1 MLEFYQAYATYHDLM
16 DLTEE
21 LIVGLAQDVNGG
33 TRVCWDGAEIELA
46 APWKRISVR
55 DEVIELGGFSPAIFD
70 DPAAA
75 AAAAVGAGL
84 PSPTVAAI
92 LLEGLDATA
101 LTEVARVHGKDPS
114 VRGLIEAFADAD
126 RRPAIAAAIL
136 ERYPNDLERRVRAGH
151 LGYMIFDVAVESKL
165 VQPTFLTDFP
175 LAVSPLAR
183 KKESDP
189 AYCDRFELFV
199 GGKEI
204 ANAFSELN
212 DPDDQRARF
221 LAQMR
226 AREQGADET
235 MDYDE
240 DYCRALE
247 LGMPSAAGEGIG
259 IDRLVMLLCGQD
271 SIRDVILFP
280 LMRPE

>member
-1 MLEFYQAYATYHDLM
+1 M
-16 DLTEE
+16 
-21 LIVGLAQDVNGG
+21 
-33 TRVCWDGAEIELA
+33 
-46 APWKRISVR
+46 SVR
-55 DEVIELGGFSPAIFD
+55 EAVVELGGQSGAIFD

-75 AAAAVGAGL
+75 AEAAITAGV
-84 PSPTVAAI
+84 PAGNVCAI
-92 LLEGLDATA
+92 LLEGLDADRVAEVTA
-101 LTEVARVHGKDPS
+101 SAGVDG
-114 VRGLIEAFADAD
+114 VRGLLDPFAKSPDQ
-126 RRPAIAAAIL
+126 RPALTAAML
-136 ERYPNDLERRVRAGH
+136 ERYPDELEGRVRAGH
-151 LGYMIFDVAVESKL
+151 LGYMIFDETVEHML

-183 KKESDP
+183 KKEEDP

-199 GGKEI
+199 CGTEI

-221 LAQMR
+221 VAQMR

-259 IDRLVMLLCGQD
+259 IDRLTMLLTNQD